1 MTIFILKQI
10 ALVAL
15 MQILSLVLEYMD
27 TNTLSPTVKKRL
39 VVEGIVFLIYV
50 LGMTVFKGMIDESL
64 ITLIGT
70 LYLALVVKK
79 LYSFLS
85 AKKDELDK

>member
-1 MTIFILKQI
+1 MTIFIIKQI

-15 MQILSLVLEYMD
+15 MQVLSLILEYLD

-39 VVEGIVFLIYV
+39 AVEGIVFLIYV
-50 LGMTVFKGMIDESL
+50 LGLTFFKGMIDESL

-70 LYLALVVKK
+70 IYLALVVKK
-79 LYSFLS
+79 LYVFLDS
-85 AKKDELDK
+85 KKPEIK

>member
-1 MTIFILKQI
+1 MIFIIKQI

-15 MQILSLVLEYMD
+15 MQVLSLVLEYLD

-39 VVEGIVFLIYV
+39 AVEGIVFLIYV
-50 LGMTVFKGMIDESL
+50 LGLTFFKGMIDESL

-70 LYLALVVKK
+70 IYLALVVKK
-79 LYSFLS
+79 LYVFLDS
-85 AKKDELDK
+85 KKPEIK

>member
-1 MTIFILKQI
+1 MTIFIIKQI

-15 MQILSLVLEYMD
+15 MQVLSLVLEYLD

-39 VVEGIVFLIYV
+39 AVEGIVFLIYV
-50 LGMTVFKGMIDESL
+50 LGLTFFKGMIDESL

-70 LYLALVVKK
+70 IYLALVVKK
-79 LYSFLS
+79 LYVFLDS
-85 AKKDELDK
+85 KKPEIK